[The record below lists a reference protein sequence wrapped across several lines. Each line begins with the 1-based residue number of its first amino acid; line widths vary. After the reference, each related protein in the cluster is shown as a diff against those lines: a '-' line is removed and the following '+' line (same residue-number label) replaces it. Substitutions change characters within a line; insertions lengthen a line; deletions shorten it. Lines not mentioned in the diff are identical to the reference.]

1 MKQFLERENLIPR
14 IVTLIVA
21 CGLWL
26 YVMSEQ
32 NPVIERDY
40 VVKLQ
45 QRNVAENMIV
55 LNAPENIK
63 VRVSGQRSLLGGV
76 TEKEVIAYIDCE
88 GRDVGQQYLPVHAQ
102 FPEGQIVEVYPNNI
116 YVYLDKITERTMPV
130 ETIVIGLPA
139 NDYALSKQSV
149 EPQSVTVRGAG
160 HRLDAMVKVIA
171 PVDVSE
177 KQRDFEVQSHLVAIS
192 DTGAEMHDLSIEP
205 AEAKIK
211 ATLVR
216 QMITAELPVI
226 VSTTGELAD
235 GRKLTKA
242 ECVPAKVS
250 ILAEP
255 SVVHSMVALHT
266 KSVDLSKLNSDSV
279 VDVELDVPDKVMC
292 ETKTVSVKFITED
305 SQEN

>member
-32 NPVIERDY
+32 NPIIERDF

-55 LNAPENIK
+55 MNAPENVK
-63 VRVSGQRSLLGGV
+63 VRVSGQRSVLGGV
-76 TEKEVIAYIDCE
+76 TEKEVVAYINCS
-88 GRDVGQQYLPVHAQ
+88 GRDVGQQYIPVEAQ
-102 FPEGQIVEVYPNNI
+102 FPEGQVVEINPNNI
-116 YVYLDKITERTMPV
+116 YVYLDKISARTMPV

-139 NDYALSKQSV
+139 NDYALSRQEV
-149 EPQSVTVRGAG
+149 TPQTVQVHGAG
-160 HRLDAMVKVIA
+160 HRLDSMVKVVA

-177 KQRDFEVQSHLVAIS
+177 KERDFEVQSHLVAIS
-192 DTGAEMHDLSIEP
+192 DTGAEMHDVVIEP
-205 AEAKIK
+205 ADAKIK

-216 QMITAELPVI
+216 QMITVEVPVL

-235 GRKLTKA
+235 GKTLEKA
-242 ECVPAKVS
+242 VCEPEKVK

-255 SVVHSMVALHT
+255 SLAHSIVALHT
-266 KSVDLSKLNSDSV
+266 KEVDLSRLRSDGTA
-279 VDVELDVPDKVMC
+279 DVELELPPRIMC
-292 ETKTVSVKFITED
+292 DTKTVTVRFITED
-305 SQEN
+305 E

>member
-32 NPVIERDY
+32 NPMIERDF

-45 QRNVAENMIV
+45 QRNVAENMVV
-55 LNAPENIK
+55 LNAPENVK
-63 VRVSGQRSLLGGV
+63 VKVSGQRSVLGGV
-76 TEKEVIAYIDCE
+76 TEKEVVAYIDCA
-88 GRDVGQQYLPVHAQ
+88 GLDVGQQNVPVVVQ
-102 FPEGQIVEVYPNNI
+102 FPEGQVIEVNPNNI
-116 YVYLDKITERTMPV
+116 YLYIDEISEKTMPV

-139 NDYALSKQSV
+139 NDYALSKQEV
-149 EPQSVTVRGAG
+149 APETVTVRGAG
-160 HRLDAMVKVIA
+160 HRLDALVKVVA

-177 KQRDFEVQSHLVAIS
+177 KERDFEVQSHLVAIS
-192 DTGAEMHDLSIEP
+192 DTGAEMHDLAIEP

-216 QMITAELPVI
+216 QMITTELPVI

-235 GRKLTKA
+235 GKKLVKA
-242 ECVPAKVS
+242 ESTPAKVS

-255 SVVHSMVALHT
+255 SVAHSLVALHT
-266 KSVDLSKLNSDSV
+266 KQVDLSRLRSDGT
-279 VDVELDVPDKVMC
+279 VDVELDLPPHVMC
-292 ETKTVSVKFITED
+292 GTKTVTVKFVTED
-305 SQEN
+305 